1 MNEEM
6 KTNEIVDEVIDTEE
20 TIQDVDTSDENYEIE
35 EYEDDEKKSS
45 GFGAVAVAGIIGT
58 ALIAGGIALYKKY
71 TGKAKKRRS
80 KFGKNNSEDDAVEA
94 EVVTEKKD
102 DVETEDSD
110 ISEDENFEEDLD
122 EIKIFK

>member
-80 KFGKNNSEDDAVEA
+80 KFGKNNSEDDVVEA

-102 DVETEDSD
+102 DVKTEDSD

-122 EIKIFK
+122 EK

>member
-6 KTNEIVDEVIDTEE
+6 KTNEIVDEVMDTEE

-35 EYEDDEKKSS
+35 EFEDEKKSS

-71 TGKAKKRRS
+71 TGKAKKRGL
-80 KFGKNNSEDDAVEA
+80 FGKKDSDDEVVDA
-94 EVVTEKKD
+94 EVVTEKKTQD
-102 DVETEDSD
+102 ESDNDVYYEET
-110 ISEDENFEEDLD
+110 SEE
-122 EIKIFK
+122 KIR

>member
-20 TIQDVDTSDENYEIE
+20 TIQDVSTSDENYEIE

-45 GFGAVAVAGIIGT
+45 GFGAIAVAGIIGT

-102 DVETEDSD
+102 DVDTEDSD
-110 ISEDENFEEDLD
+110 VSEDENFEEVLD
-122 EIKIFK
+122 EK

>member
-45 GFGAVAVAGIIGT
+45 GFGAIAVAGIIGT

-80 KFGKNNSEDDAVEA
+80 KFGKNNSEDDVVEA

-110 ISEDENFEEDLD
+110 VSEDENFEEVLD
-122 EIKIFK
+122 EK

>member
-20 TIQDVDTSDENYEIE
+20 TIQDVDTSDENYEVE

-45 GFGAVAVAGIIGT
+45 GFGAIAVAGIIGT

-80 KFGKNNSEDDAVEA
+80 KFGKNNSEDDVDEA
-94 EVVTEKKD
+94 EIVTEKND

-110 ISEDENFEEDLD
+110 VSEDENFEEVLD
-122 EIKIFK
+122 EK

>member
-20 TIQDVDTSDENYEIE
+20 TIQDNDTSDENYEIE
-35 EYEDDEKKSS
+35 EFEEDEKKSS

-110 ISEDENFEEDLD
+110 ISEDEDFEEVLD
-122 EIKIFK
+122 EK

>member
-20 TIQDVDTSDENYEIE
+20 TIQDVDTSDENYEIK

-80 KFGKNNSEDDAVEA
+80 KFGKNDSEDDAVEA

-110 ISEDENFEEDLD
+110 VSEDENFEEDLD
-122 EIKIFK
+122 EK

>member
-20 TIQDVDTSDENYEIE
+20 TIQDVSTSDENYEIE

-45 GFGAVAVAGIIGT
+45 GFGAIAVAGIIGT

-80 KFGKNNSEDDAVEA
+80 KFGKNDSEDDAVEA

-110 ISEDENFEEDLD
+110 VSEDENFEEVLD
-122 EIKIFK
+122 EK

>member
-45 GFGAVAVAGIIGT
+45 GFGAIAVAGIIGT

-71 TGKAKKRRS
+71 TGKAKNRRS

-110 ISEDENFEEDLD
+110 VSEDENFEEVLD
-122 EIKIFK
+122 EK

>member
-1 MNEEM
+1 MNDEM

-20 TIQDVDTSDENYEIE
+20 TIQDVDASDENYEIE

-45 GFGAVAVAGIIGT
+45 GFGAVAVAGIIST

-110 ISEDENFEEDLD
+110 ISEDEDFEEVLD
-122 EIKIFK
+122 EK

>member
-80 KFGKNNSEDDAVEA
+80 KFGKNDSEDDVVEA

-110 ISEDENFEEDLD
+110 ISEDENFEEVLD
-122 EIKIFK
+122 EK

>member
-80 KFGKNNSEDDAVEA
+80 KFGKNDSEDDVVQA

-102 DVETEDSD
+102 DVKTEDSD
-110 ISEDENFEEDLD
+110 ISEEEDLD
-122 EIKIFK
+122 EKVSKK

>member
-80 KFGKNNSEDDAVEA
+80 KFGKNNSEDDVVEA

-110 ISEDENFEEDLD
+110 ISEDENFEEVLD
-122 EIKIFK
+122 EK

>member
-80 KFGKNNSEDDAVEA
+80 KFGKNDSEDDAVEA

-122 EIKIFK
+122 EK

>member
-20 TIQDVDTSDENYEIE
+20 TIQDVSTSDENYEIE

-80 KFGKNNSEDDAVEA
+80 KFGKNHSEDDVVEA

-110 ISEDENFEEDLD
+110 VSEDEIFEEVLD
-122 EIKIFK
+122 EN

>member
-45 GFGAVAVAGIIGT
+45 GFGAIAVAGIIGT

-80 KFGKNNSEDDAVEA
+80 KFGKNNSEDDVAEA
-94 EVVTEKKD
+94 EIVTEKND

-110 ISEDENFEEDLD
+110 VSEDENFEEVLD
-122 EIKIFK
+122 EK

>member
-45 GFGAVAVAGIIGT
+45 GFGAIAVAGIIGT

-110 ISEDENFEEDLD
+110 VSEDEDFEEDLD
-122 EIKIFK
+122 EK

>member
-80 KFGKNNSEDDAVEA
+80 KFGKNNSEDDVAEA
-94 EVVTEKKD
+94 EIVTEKND

-110 ISEDENFEEDLD
+110 VSEDENFEEDLD
-122 EIKIFK
+122 EK

>member
-45 GFGAVAVAGIIGT
+45 GFGAIAVAGIIGT

-80 KFGKNNSEDDAVEA
+80 KFGKNNSEDDVDEA
-94 EVVTEKKD
+94 EIVTEKND

-110 ISEDENFEEDLD
+110 VSEDENFEEVLD
-122 EIKIFK
+122 EK

>member
-110 ISEDENFEEDLD
+110 VSEDENFEEDLD
-122 EIKIFK
+122 EK

>member
-110 ISEDENFEEDLD
+110 ISEDENFEEVLD
-122 EIKIFK
+122 EK

>member
-20 TIQDVDTSDENYEIE
+20 TIQNVDTSDENYEIE

-80 KFGKNNSEDDAVEA
+80 KFGKNDSEDDAVEA

-110 ISEDENFEEDLD
+110 VSEDENFEEVLD
-122 EIKIFK
+122 EK

>member
-20 TIQDVDTSDENYEIE
+20 TIQDVNTSDENYEIE

-80 KFGKNNSEDDAVEA
+80 KFGKNNSEDDVVEA

-110 ISEDENFEEDLD
+110 V
-122 EIKIFK
+122 

>member
-35 EYEDDEKKSS
+35 EYEDNEKKSS

-80 KFGKNNSEDDAVEA
+80 KFGKNNSEDDVAEA
-94 EVVTEKKD
+94 EIVTEKND

-110 ISEDENFEEDLD
+110 VSEDENFEEDLD
-122 EIKIFK
+122 EK